1 LTWCEMSWQN
11 KKADIGRALRAWF
24 SGGHPLESGNSRD
37 RAPFLLLLLRKL
49 LGLIVQTKIKY
60 AKKKKEESEED
71 VKEGENKCETRKEI
85 DEDETNSDRDQ
96 DSDVSFTNN
105 TDGVMDTTEMKE
117 EDWIDYMKRGTA
129 IAMEHVKNARIPCWI
144 EMYRKMK

>member
-1 LTWCEMSWQN
+1 MTWCEMSWQN

-24 SGGHPLESGNSRD
+24 SGGHPLESGNSRN
-37 RAPFLLLLLRKL
+37 RAL